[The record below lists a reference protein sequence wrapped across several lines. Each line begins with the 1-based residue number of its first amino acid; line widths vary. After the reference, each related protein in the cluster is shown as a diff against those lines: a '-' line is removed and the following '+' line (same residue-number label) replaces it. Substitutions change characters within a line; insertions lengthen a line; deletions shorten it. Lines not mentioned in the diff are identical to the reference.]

1 MYFTRVSAFLKCG
14 AYERMLAQLAGK
26 WGDMGKYVSMN
37 KPHEV
42 NSDEMVSHDLEMLW
56 SSDLHPASTA
66 RAALSLTALM
76 SQSAGLVFVRP
87 CRILFLGGSDHCFSV
102 DGASS
107 DLSKLYSPAR

>member
-87 CRILFLGGSDHCFSV
+87 CRILLLGGSDHRFSCV
-102 DGASS
+102 GTSS